1 MPSDSSEP
9 KASYDVVPVLS
20 AELGLPHTSIRAVVR
35 LLGDGATV
43 PFIARYRKEQT
54 GGLDEVQ
61 IRSIEERFTY
71 LTELEARR
79 ESVIAEIK
87 SQGKL
92 TPELAQKLACVRS
105 NVTQLV
111 DRLESGGLV
120 KREADPADRRSI
132 RAVITDAGRDRERAG
147 SMALSEVQDK
157 ISHIL
162 GRYDVGHIEQALSAL
177 RT

>member
-1 MPSDSSEP
+1 MNQSDGAGETIDLTMALLGAAQAVEDRIESS
-9 KASYDVVPVLS
+9 LS
-20 AELGLPHTSIRAVVR
+20 PLGLSLAKLN
-35 LLGDGATV
+35 LLGVLVTSNA
-43 PFIARYRKEQT
+43 P
-54 GGLDEVQ
+54 
-61 IRSIEERFTY
+61 
-71 LTELEARR
+71 LTL
-79 ESVIAEIK
+79 
-87 SQGKL
+87 G
-92 TPELAQKLACVRS
+92 ELAQKLACVRS
-105 NVTQLV
+105 NVTQLI
-111 DRLESGGLV
+111 DRLESDGLV